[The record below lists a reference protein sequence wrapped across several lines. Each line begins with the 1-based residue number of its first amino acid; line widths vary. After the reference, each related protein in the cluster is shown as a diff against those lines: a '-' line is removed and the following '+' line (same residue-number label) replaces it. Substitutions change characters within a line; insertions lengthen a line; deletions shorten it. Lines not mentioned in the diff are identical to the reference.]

1 MAQRSLPGPDELPV
15 LVYQQYRSL
24 LKEEVRTMV
33 RDFLNGVYTP
43 TYFNIIV
50 IVLIPKV
57 ISPELLNQFR
67 LINLCNIFI

>member
-1 MAQRSLPGPDELPV
+1 MAQQSLLGPDELPI
-15 LVYQQYRSL
+15 LIYQQYQSL
-24 LKEEVRTMV
+24 LKEEVCTMV

-57 ISPELLNQFR
+57 ISPELLNQF
-67 LINLCNIFI
+67 